1 MEFEGQYLEFD
12 EYEELG
18 GSLDETPFNILEFE
32 ARKKIDER
40 TQGRLKK
47 IEELPQEVKMCMFA
61 LINTINGYTKA
72 YQESNNKNIASESV
86 GSYSVSYINGSQI
99 QEVIKSKSIELD
111 YVIRNYLYGVIVN
124 GEHILYLG
132 VK

>member
-1 MEFEGQYLEFD
+1 MEFEGQYLEFE

-18 GSLDETPFNILEFE
+18 GSIEETPFNILEFE

-40 TQGRLKK
+40 TQGRLKG
-47 IEELPQEVKMCMFA
+47 IEQLPIEVKMCMFA
-61 LINTINGYTKA
+61 LINTINNYTNA
-72 YQESNNKNIASESV
+72 YQHSSNKNIASESV
-86 GSYSVSYINGSQI
+86 GSYSVSYVNGSQI
-99 QEVIKSKSIELD
+99 QEVIKSKNVELND
-111 YVIRNYLYGVIVN
+111 IVKTYLTGVIVN

>member
-32 ARKKIDER
+32 ARKKINER
-40 TQGRLKK
+40 TLGRLKG

-61 LINTINGYTKA
+61 LINTINGYTNA
-72 YQESNNKNIASESV
+72 YQNSSNKNIASESV
-86 GSYSVSYINGSQI
+86 GSYSVNYVNGSQI
-99 QEVIKSKSIELD
+99 QEIIKSKSIELD
-111 YVIRNYLYGVIVN
+111 DIIRNYLFGVVVN
-124 GEHILYLG
+124 KEHILYLG

>member
-32 ARKKIDER
+32 ARRKIDER
-40 TQGRLKK
+40 TQGRLKG

-61 LINTINGYTKA
+61 LVNSINGYNNA
-72 YQESNNKNIASESV
+72 YQNSNNKNIASESV
-86 GSYSVSYINGSQI
+86 GSYSVSYASGSQI
-99 QEVIKSKSIELD
+99 QEIIKSKSIELD
-111 YVIRNYLYGVIVN
+111 DIIRNYLFGVVVN
-124 GEHILYLG
+124 GEHVLYLG

>member
-86 GSYSVSYINGSQI
+86 GSYSVNYVSGSQI
-99 QEVIKSKSIELD
+99 REIIKSKSIELD
-111 YVIRNYLYGVIVN
+111 YVIRNYLYGVVVN

>member
-1 MEFEGQYLEFD
+1 MEFKGQYLEFD

-18 GSLDETPFNILEFE
+18 GSLEETPFNILEFE

-40 TQGRLKK
+40 TFGRLKG
-47 IEELPQEVKMCMFA
+47 IEELPQEVKMCIFA
-61 LINTINGYTKA
+61 LINSLNGYNNA
-72 YQESNNKNIASESV
+72 YQNSNNKNIASESV
-86 GSYSVSYINGSQI
+86 GSYNVTYASGNQI
-99 QEVIKSKSIELD
+99 QENIKSKNVELND
-111 YVIRNYLYGVIVN
+111 IIKTYLTGVLVD